1 MVAPTLFYLKLTLN
15 KSVDAYEAWE
25 THCGQESGC
34 FMTQPEFITVV
45 ARDEVDRFVS
55 EYAAICESYGDKLE
69 NVEVKV

>member
-1 MVAPTLFYLKLTLN
+1 MIAPTLFYLKLTLN

-25 THCGQESGC
+25 QHHGQEVGC

-45 ARDEVDRFVS
+45 ERNDLDKFISDYADTCAR
-55 EYAAICESYGDKLE
+55 YGDKLE